1 MFIAMNRFK
10 IVKGRETDFVNIWI
24 SRQSRLNERPGFIV
38 FHLLKGP
45 ERDNHTLYLSH
56 AVWETKQHFVDWTHS
71 EHFREAHKNAGQ
83 NRDLYLG
90 GPEFEGF
97 EVVLMEEN
105 PNYPAKAAE

>member
-10 IVKGRETDFVNIWI
+10 IVKGREEDFENVWK

-45 ERDNHTLYLSH
+45 EREDHTLYSTHVL
-56 AVWETKQHFVDWTHS
+56 WGDKQSFVDWTHS
-71 EHFREAHKNAGQ
+71 EHFREAHRNAGQ

-97 EVVLMEEN
+97 EVVLVEDN
-105 PNYPAKAAE
+105 PNHGPKPAE

>member
-10 IVKGRETDFVNIWI
+10 VVKGRERDFENVWK
-24 SRQSRLNERPGFIV
+24 SRQSRLHERPGFIV

-45 ERDNHTLYLSH
+45 QRSDHTLYASH
-56 AVWETKQHFVDWTHS
+56 ALWETKQNFTDWTQS

-97 EVVLMEEN
+97 DVVLVEEN
-105 PNYPAKAAE
+105 LNRAAKSAE